1 MKISLVQYDVE
12 WLNPQ
17 VNMQAVARLMDS
29 APDVGLYVLPEM
41 WATGFNTSPNEEMDE
56 MGRHALEWM
65 GSQAASRQ
73 CAVAGTL
80 AVREQ
85 SAEQGSEKTQ
95 VWHNRFFFVF
105 PDKSYAYYDKRNL
118 FNYGGEHISY
128 ASGKIPVVV
137 AWRGVRFMLQTCYD
151 LRFPET
157 ARNSLRQ
164 TYDVLLYAAN
174 WPSSRRRAWDALLAA
189 RAIEN
194 QAYCVGV
201 NRIGN
206 DPFCQYNG
214 GSAAYDP
221 YGRLLLQL
229 PGSEQAACITVNL
242 EEMRAFREKFQVL
255 R

>member
-1 MKISLVQYDVE
+1 MKISLVQFDVK

-17 VNMQAVARLMDS
+17 ANTQTVARLMDS
-29 APDVGLYVLPEM
+29 TPDASLYVLPEM
-41 WATGFNTSPNEEMDE
+41 WATGFNTSPNAEMGE

-65 GSQAASRQ
+65 GRQAAARQ
-73 CAVAGTL
+73 CAIAGTL
-80 AVREQ
+80 AVYEQ
-85 SAEQGSEKTQ
+85 AAEHISGKAQT
-95 VWHNRFFFVF
+95 WRNRFFFVF

-118 FNYGGEHISY
+118 FNYGGEHVSFVP
-128 ASGKIPVVV
+128 GKTPVIVT
-137 AWRGVRFMLQTCYD
+137 WRGARFMLQTCYD
-151 LRFPET
+151 LRFPEN

-174 WPSSRRRAWDALLAA
+174 WPSSRRRAWDTLLAA

-194 QAYCVGV
+194 QACCVGV
-201 NRIGN
+201 NRTGD

-229 PGSEQAACITVNL
+229 HDREQAACITVNL